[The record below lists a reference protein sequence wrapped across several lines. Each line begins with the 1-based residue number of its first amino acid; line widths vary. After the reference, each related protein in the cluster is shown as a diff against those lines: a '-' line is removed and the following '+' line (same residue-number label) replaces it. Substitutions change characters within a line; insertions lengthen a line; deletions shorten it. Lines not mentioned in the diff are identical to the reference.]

1 MSVFSK
7 SGKYSLKEKEGLMRI
22 ITKNKMAYEEEL
34 SSRVDVYSNV
44 DAN

>member
-1 MSVFSK
+1 MPVFSK
-7 SGKYSLKEKEGLMRI
+7 SGKYSLKEKEELMRI
-22 ITKNKMAYEEEL
+22 ITKNKIAYEEEL

>member
-7 SGKYSLKEKEGLMRI
+7 SGKYPLKEKEELMRI
-22 ITKNKMAYEEEL
+22 IMKNKIAYEEEF